1 VSSAPRG
8 QHPRFFQLPWRS
20 RSRIARDVDA
30 ELAFHLEMRVSE
42 LTAKGVDAE
51 EAAQRAREEF
61 GDLERTRTYCR
72 DLDTRADSET
82 RLADRVAEW
91 RQDVRYA
98 LRTMGRSPGFAI
110 VSLLTLALA
119 IGANT
124 AVFSVARAVLVAP
137 LPFGE
142 PGSLVA
148 LYENQK
154 QNPTERYPFAPAN
167 FVDYRAQQHTLT
179 DIAAYRPLGSI
190 TWLPDHGDAE
200 IIGGLIATPNLFS
213 VLQTR
218 ALYGRTFTS
227 DDERPDAAPVVI
239 VSYHFWQRA
248 LGGDLHV
255 LGQSLMLNGHANQLI
270 GVMPPGF
277 TLGFSEDVWM
287 PYDVNDDM
295 QDAVRARKQH
305 YLKAV
310 ARLRPGVTIDAARA
324 DLATIA
330 NRLESQY
337 PEANKAR
344 SAAVLPLRESM
355 AGDVRTSILLLQAA
369 AGLVLLIAC
378 ANLANLTLS
387 RTIGRRRELAL
398 RAAIGAGRARL
409 TRQLLTESLL
419 LALAGG
425 AIGVGLAMLL
435 TPTLL
440 ALNPDTL
447 PSMFAVRIDKS
458 VLLFSLA
465 MSVLTGLLFGF
476 IPALDAGRANLHGA
490 LKEGG
495 RGSTGGSRGE
505 RVRRTLVV
513 AQVSLA
519 VVLLIGAGLLTR
531 SFDQL
536 TRVNMGFD
544 PAHVLT
550 AQLRA
555 SGARYDSSDAVNQF
569 YDAVLTDLA
578 HTPGVLAAGATNV
591 IPTQGRMGTA
601 LRIEGEPVDET
612 NLPDFG
618 YVSVRGGY
626 FEALHVPIL
635 SGREYDASD
644 KPDGEKHV
652 IINNAAARRFFPKG
666 DAVGRR
672 IQIGPNPSATWMT
685 IIGIAGD
692 IRDEGLAVP
701 AKPMMYANHAQE
713 AWERSLSVVI
723 RTSGDPL
730 SAATALRNAV
740 KATDPTLAVRDIRSL
755 DDVVGSSLAARRFSL
770 GLAFSFAVVALILAA
785 VGVYGVL
792 AFSVTSRAKEFG
804 LRLALGATARAVLL
818 LVVREGLTWATL
830 GLVVGVAGAV
840 AAARMLAGMLFGVSP
855 LDASTY
861 VAVALGLLVV
871 VLAACLV
878 PAVRAT
884 RVDPLTS
891 MQAE

>member
-1 VSSAPRG
+1 VSTTPPAKG
-8 QHPRFFQLPWRS
+8 QRFFQLPWRS
-20 RSRIARDVDA
+20 RSSIARDVDA
-30 ELAFHLEMRVSE
+30 ELSLHLEMRVND
-42 LTAKGVDAE
+42 LVAQGIPAAE
-51 EAAQRAREEF
+51 AQQRARAEF
-61 GDLERTRTYCR
+61 GDLEATRKYCR
-72 DLDTRADSET
+72 DLDARADRET
-82 RLADRVAEW
+82 RLADRAAEW

-98 LRTMGRSPGFAI
+98 LRTMRRRPGFAV
-110 VSLLTLALA
+110 VSLITLALA

-137 LPFGE
+137 LPFGNS
-142 PGSLVA
+142 GSLVA
-148 LYENQK
+148 LYEDQK
-154 QNPTERYPFAPAN
+154 KNPTERYPFAPAN
-167 FVDYRAQQHTLT
+167 FIDYRAQQHTFT
-179 DIAAYRPLGSI
+179 DIAAYRPLGPV
-190 TWLPDHGDAE
+190 TWLPEHGDAE
-200 IIGGLIATPNLFS
+200 IISGLIATPNVFN
-213 VLQTR
+213 VLLAP
-218 ALYGRTFTS
+218 ALYGRTFTPG
-227 DDERPDAAPVVI
+227 DERPDAAPVVMA
-239 VSYHFWQRA
+239 SYHFWQRD
-248 LGGDLHV
+248 LGGDIRSI
-255 LGQSLMLNGHANQLI
+255 GRSLLFNGHSYQLI
-270 GVMPPGF
+270 GVMPPDF
-277 TLGFSEDVWM
+277 TLGWAEDVWM
-287 PYDVNDDM
+287 PYDLNDDM
-295 QDAVRARKQH
+295 QDPVRARKQH

-310 ARLRPGVTIDAARA
+310 ARLRPGATVDAART

-330 NRLESQY
+330 GRLESLY
-337 PEANKAR
+337 PEANNGR
-344 SAAVLPLRESM
+344 STAVIPLRESM
-355 AGDVRTSILLLQAA
+355 AGEVRTSILLLQGA

-387 RTIGRRRELAL
+387 RTMGRRRELAL

-440 ALNPDTL
+440 ALNPETL
-447 PSMFAVRIDKS
+447 PAMFAVHIDRN

-465 MSVLTGLLFGF
+465 TSVLTGLLFGLL
-476 IPALDAGRANLHGA
+476 PALDAGRANLHGA

-505 RVRRTLVV
+505 RVRRMLVV

-531 SFDQL
+531 SFEQL
-536 TRVNMGFD
+536 TRVKLGFD

-555 SGARYDSSDAVNQF
+555 SGARYDSSDAVSQF
-569 YDAVLTDLA
+569 YDAVLADLA
-578 HTPGVLAAGATNV
+578 HTSGVLAAGATNV
-591 IPTQGRMGTA
+591 IPTQGRMGTS

-626 FEALHVPIL
+626 FEALRIPIL

-644 KPDGEKHV
+644 TPDGEKHV
-652 IINNAAARRFFPKG
+652 IINDAAARRFFPKG

-672 IQIGPNPSATWMT
+672 IRIGPNPNGAWMT
-685 IIGIAGD
+685 IIGVAGD
-692 IRDEGLAVP
+692 IRDEGLDVP
-701 AKPMMYANHAQE
+701 AKPMMYANHRQE

-723 RTSGDPL
+723 RTSGDPQ
-730 SAATALRNAV
+730 SAAIALRNAV
-740 KATDPTLAVRDIRSL
+740 KTTDPTLAVRDIRPL
-755 DDVVGSSLAARRFSL
+755 DEVVGSSLAARRFSL

-804 LRLALGATARAVLL
+804 VRLALGATARVVLL

-861 VAVALGLLVV
+861 LVVALGLLLV

-891 MQAE
+891 MHTE

>member
-1 VSSAPRG
+1 MSAAPPAKG
-8 QHPRFFQLPWRS
+8 HRFFQLPWRS
-20 RSRIARDVDA
+20 RSRIARDVDV
-30 ELAFHLEMRVSE
+30 ELIFHLEMRVSD
-42 LTAKGVDAE
+42 LVAQGIPAADA
-51 EAAQRAREEF
+51 QRRAREEF
-61 GDLERTRTYCR
+61 GDLERTRKYCR
-72 DLDTRADSET
+72 DLDARADREI
-82 RLADRVAEW
+82 RLADRLAEW
-91 RQDVRYA
+91 RQDLRYA
-98 LRTMGRSPGFAI
+98 LRTLRRSPGFAV

-142 PGSLVA
+142 SRSLVA
-148 LYENQK
+148 LFEDQK
-154 QNPTERYPFAPAN
+154 RNPSDRYPFAPAN
-167 FVDYRAQQHTLT
+167 FIDYKAQQHTFT
-179 DIAAYRPLGSI
+179 DVAAYRSLGSV

-200 IIGGLIATPNLFS
+200 IVGGVISTPNLFS
-213 VLQTR
+213 VLQSR
-218 ALYGRTFTS
+218 ALHGRTFTPG
-227 DDERPDAAPVVI
+227 EEHPDAAPVVI
-239 VSYHFWQRA
+239 ASYHFWQRA
-248 LGGDLHV
+248 LGGDIRSI
-255 LGQSLMLNGHANQLI
+255 GQSLMLNGHSYQLI
-270 GVMPPGF
+270 GVMPPAF
-277 TLGFSEDVWM
+277 TLGWAEDVWM
-287 PYDVNDDM
+287 PYDLNDDT
-295 QDAVRARKQH
+295 QDPVRARKQH

-310 ARLRPGVTIDAARA
+310 ARLRPGATIDAART

-330 NRLESQY
+330 SRLESQY
-337 PEANKAR
+337 PEANNGR

-355 AGDVRTSILLLQAA
+355 AGDVRTSILLLQGA

-387 RTIGRRRELAL
+387 RTMGRRRELAL
-398 RAAIGAGRARL
+398 RAAIGAGRGRL

-419 LALAGG
+419 LALVGG

-435 TPTLL
+435 TPALL

-447 PSMFAVRIDKS
+447 PAMFAVRIDRN

-465 MSVLTGLLFGF
+465 MSVLTGLLFGL
-476 IPALDAGRANLHGA
+476 IPALDAGRANLHGT

-495 RGSTGGSRGE
+495 RGSTGGTRGE
-505 RVRRTLVV
+505 RVRRLLVV
-513 AQVSLA
+513 AQLSLA

-531 SFDQL
+531 SFEQL
-536 TRVNMGFD
+536 TRVHMGFD

-555 SGARYDSSDAVNQF
+555 SGARYDSSGAVGQF
-569 YDAVLTDLA
+569 YDAVLADLA

-591 IPTQGRMGTA
+591 IPTQGRQETS

-626 FEALHVPIL
+626 FEALRVPIL

-644 KPDGEKHV
+644 TPDSEKHV
-652 IINNAAARRFFPKG
+652 IINDAAARRFFPKG

-672 IQIGPNPSATWMT
+672 IRIGPNPNGPWMT

-692 IRDEGLAVP
+692 IRDEGLDMP
-701 AKPMMYANHAQE
+701 AKPTMYANHRQE

-723 RTSGDPL
+723 RTSGDPQ
-730 SAATALRNAV
+730 SAASALRSAV
-740 KATDPTLAVRDIRSL
+740 KTTDPTLAVRDIRSL
-755 DDVVGSSLAARRFSL
+755 EDVVGSSLAARRFSL

-785 VGVYGVL
+785 IGVYGVL
-792 AFSVTSRAKEFG
+792 AFSVASRAKEFG
-804 LRLALGATARAVLL
+804 VRLALGATARAVLL

-861 VAVALGLLVV
+861 AIVALGLLLVV
-871 VLAACLV
+871 VAACLV
-878 PAVRAT
+878 PALRAT
-884 RVDPLTS
+884 KVDPLTS
-891 MQAE
+891 MQTE